1 MEFSAKQI
9 AHLLQGVVEGNEEV
23 IVNKLCKIEEKNAPF
38 LRKKFINRT
47 KCSNFT
53 NFLRATANFIKCL

>member
-1 MEFSAKQI
+1 MLNTPKKECKSK
-9 AHLLQGVVEGNEEV
+9 
-23 IVNKLCKIEEKNAPF
+23 KLCKIEEKNAPF

-53 NFLRATANFIKCL
+53 NKYEK